1 MKILLLRSLL
11 VTLLGCFSFIN
22 VLAETNDHQKL
33 YICVS
38 GNGVNIDFSLPSD
51 IHISTGYTGSSI
63 ETTADFV
70 NIGGVMLNFTV
81 TMDSSFSAAKVT
93 VVTTNTHHRSEHPIV
108 NDTAQVQVFV
118 PIHETNDQYIYIS
131 VN

>member
-51 IHISTGYTGSSI
+51 IHISTGHTGSSI

-70 NIGGVMLNFTV
+70 NIGGGDVEFYCN
-81 TMDSSFSAAKVT
+81 
-93 VVTTNTHHRSEHPIV
+93 
-108 NDTAQVQVFV
+108 
-118 PIHETNDQYIYIS
+118 YG
-131 VN
+131 

>member
-1 MKILLLRSLL
+1 MKILLLKGLL
-11 VTLLGCFSFIN
+11 VALLGCLSFTN
-22 VLAETNDHQKL
+22 SFAETGGHQKL

-51 IHISTGYTGSSI
+51 IHISTGHIGSSI

-70 NIGGVMLNFTV
+70 SIGGVMLNFTV
-81 TMDSSFSAAKVT
+81 TIDSSFSATKVT
-93 VVTTNTHHRSEHPIV
+93 VVTTNTHHRSEYPIV
-108 NDTAQVQVFV
+108 NGMVQVQVFV